1 MIMRAATCLSTVS
14 LVDASSTTSDVMV
27 GTTHGADIGAM

>member
-1 MIMRAATCLSTVS
+1 MITCAATTMHRTRVDLPSTAV
-14 LVDASSTTSDVMV
+14 DVMV

>member
-1 MIMRAATCLSTVS
+1 MIICATTPTLTAPRA
-14 LVDASSTTSDVMV
+14 DFTSAAFDVTV

>member
-1 MIMRAATCLSTVS
+1 MITCAATIMHRTR
-14 LVDASSTTSDVMV
+14 VDLPSTTEDVMV